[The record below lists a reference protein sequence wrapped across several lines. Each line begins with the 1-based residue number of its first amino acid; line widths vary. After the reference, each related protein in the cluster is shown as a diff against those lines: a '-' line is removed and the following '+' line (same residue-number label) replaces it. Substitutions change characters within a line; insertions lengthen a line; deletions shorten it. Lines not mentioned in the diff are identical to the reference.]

1 MRKILVAISLSV
13 LAAGSAGAGEAPV
26 SEETEACL
34 ECHASIHPGIVA
46 EWQISQPFKAWRIE
60 DVPSLVRDTALKA
73 ANAIGSGF
81 YGVDIKQ
88 RGDSVYV
95 IEVNDNP
102 NVDAGVE
109 DSILGDALYQMI
121 IEELVRRVE
130 LPMGV

>member
-1 MRKILVAISLSV
+1 M
-13 LAAGSAGAGEAPV
+13 SAK
-26 SEETEACL
+26 
-34 ECHASIHPGIVA
+34 H
-46 EWQISQPFKAWRIE
+46 WQIVKHESTGGFTEGDFKAWHIE
-60 DVPSLVRDTALKA
+60 DVPPLVLNTGVKA

-102 NVDAGVE
+102 NVDTGVE
-109 DSILGDALYQMI
+109 DTILGDTLYQLI

-130 LPMGV
+130 LPMGDT